1 MNRRDFESLN
11 VFDGDKFLVW
21 KYHMEICLEEK
32 DIMLIV
38 SGTIPK
44 PPDGALEHWQKANT
58 PGRCMISSS
67 VTLPVLENL
76 VNFLDCNRHVG
87 YSVCILST
95 KFQGEY
101 LHGLEQYKRFYQCTC

>member
-44 PPDGALEHWQKANT
+44 PPDGALEAEKIALAEGKHSGT
-58 PGRCMISSS
+58 MH
-67 VTLPVLENL
+67 
-76 VNFLDCNRHVG
+76 D
-87 YSVCILST
+87 
-95 KFQGEY
+95 KFIC
-101 LHGLEQYKRFYQCTC
+101 HTTCS